1 VGVHGRIAA
10 AAALC
15 SACLASPA
23 PSQQPVDPDAP
34 DGGDIAAPCGSIGA
48 LSDDFTGSLSTWRW
62 TVEGTV
68 GDSGAGLHL
77 QPAAAGAVILSSNA
91 RFSLD
96 GGELVAELD
105 TAAMQADSVLRLVLT
120 GEDGEVAL
128 RLQAGT
134 LHADVEQEDFDGT
147 RDSVAYQMDEMRWWR
162 IARADG
168 QFAWAT
174 RGDSGDEWVEQGRFD
189 AALTGLAGVS
199 IELTAS
205 EQYASEVT
213 IAAINPGGATAAAC
227 PVTDL
232 EDEFKS
238 LSPRWYILGDQI
250 CDVQFGDAADI
261 GIVDTDT
268 CGLVSS
274 ERFSLAD
281 SEVAVELLDPADC
294 SLRPI
299 FQVTFE
305 RGQVA
310 FTCSLE
316 AEVPKLHAYLDLDNT
331 DSELAVAAWSAVENR
346 FLRFRH
352 STSDGGIVYE
362 TSPDG
367 IEWTGF
373 TVATGLAAD
382 DLQSVEVALLVYAQA
397 VTAQRISFDQLN
409 ILPDAE

>member
-1 VGVHGRIAA
+1 MGVHGRIAA

-23 PSQQPVDPDAP
+23 PSQQPDDPDAP
-34 DGGDIAAPCGSIGA
+34 DGGVITAPCGTIGA
-48 LSDDFTGSLSTWRW
+48 LADDFSGSLSTWRW
-62 TVEGTV
+62 TAEGNV
-68 GDSGAGLHL
+68 GDSGDGLHL
-77 QPAAAGAVILSSNA
+77 LPSAAGAVSLSSNA
-91 RFSLD
+91 QFWLD
-96 GGELVAELD
+96 AGELVVELD
-105 TAAMQADSVLRLVLT
+105 TTAMQAASVLRVVLT
-120 GEDGEVAL
+120 GEEGEVAL

-134 LHADVEQEDFDGT
+134 LHADVEQDDFDGT
-147 RDSVAYQMDEMRWWR
+147 RDSVAYQPDEMRWWR
-162 IARADG
+162 IARRDG
-168 QFAWAT
+168 QFEWAT

-189 AALTGLAGVS
+189 AALTGLAGLS

-205 EQYASEVT
+205 EEYASEVT
-213 IAAINPGGATAAAC
+213 IAAINPGGPSAPAC
-227 PVTDL
+227 PVAEL

-238 LSPRWYILGDQI
+238 PSARWTILGDQI
-250 CDVQFGDAADI
+250 CDVRWGDAADI
-261 GIVDTDT
+261 GIIDADT
-268 CGLVSS
+268 CGLATS

-281 SEVAVELLDPADC
+281 SEVAVALLDPADC

-299 FQVTFE
+299 FQATFE

-316 AEVPKLHAYLDLDNT
+316 SETPKLHAYLQLDNT
-331 DSELAVAAWSAVENR
+331 DSELAGAAWNAVENR

-352 STSDGGIVYE
+352 STNDGGVVYE

-367 IEWTGF
+367 LEWNGF

-382 DLQSVEVALLVYAQA
+382 DLQSVEVALLVYAEA
-397 VTAQRISFDQLN
+397 VTVQRISFDQLN